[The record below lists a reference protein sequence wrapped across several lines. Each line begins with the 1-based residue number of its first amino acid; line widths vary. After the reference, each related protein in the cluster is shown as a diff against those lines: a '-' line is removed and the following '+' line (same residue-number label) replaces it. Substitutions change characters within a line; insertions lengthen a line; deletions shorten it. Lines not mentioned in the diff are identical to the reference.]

1 MTSITD
7 RAESAGRQA
16 SNSEWM
22 DRAARIGL
30 VAYGIVH
37 LLIGWLAIQ
46 LAFGDKEE
54 SADSAGAVQQL
65 AEQPFGQ
72 ALVWGVAIGM
82 FLLALW
88 QGLESLVGHRVE
100 EGFTKV
106 RKRVTSAGKA
116 VIYVVIGISA
126 VRAATGSSSSS
137 KKKDGTDSTTA
148 KLMDLPGG
156 QVIVGGVA
164 LVILGIGGYV
174 IYRAWTERFAK
185 HINAEGKS
193 GDTGT
198 AYLWFGK
205 VGYTAKGIAFGI
217 VGSLFLYA
225 ALTHEPKKS
234 GGLDQA
240 LHKVLQQPFGQLLLV
255 LIGLGIACY
264 GLFCFARA
272 RHFND

>member
-7 RAESAGRQA
+7 RAESAGQQA
-16 SNSEWM
+16 SNSEWI

-30 VAYGIVH
+30 IAYGVVH
-37 LLIGWLAIQ
+37 VLIGWLAIQ

-54 SADSAGAVQQL
+54 SADSQGAVQQL
-65 AEQPFGQ
+65 AEQPFG
-72 ALVWGVAIGM
+72 AGPG
-82 FLLALW
+82 
-88 QGLESLVGHRVE
+88 VGHRDRHVPARPLA
-100 EGFTKV
+100 GARGRCSATATRKGSRKV

-116 VIYVVIGISA
+116 VVYVVIGITA

-137 KKKDGTDSTTA
+137 GKDGTDSTTA
-148 KLMDLPGG
+148 KLMDLPAG
-156 QVIVGGVA
+156 QVIVGVVA
-164 LVILGIGGYV
+164 LVILGIGGYL
-174 IYRAWTERFAK
+174 IHKAWTEKFAK
-185 HINAEGKS
+185 YINAEGKS

-205 VGYTAKGIAFGI
+205 AGYTAKGVAFGI
-217 VGSLFLYA
+217 VGALFLYA
-225 ALTHEPKKS
+225 ALTHDPKKS

-240 LHKVLQQPFGQLLLV
+240 LHKVLQQPFGPFLLV